1 MKRCAIV
8 FVLFSGLLIQAAAQT
23 RTQGHK
29 PSPAAARSTPAAAA
43 QSVAR
48 PKLVVGIVVDQMRWD
63 YLYRYSGR
71 FQSGG
76 FRRMLDEGFSCENTF
91 INHLPSYTAVGH
103 TTIFSGSV
111 PSIDGIAGNDWIDQ
125 TTGKDVYCTED
136 STVQPVGG
144 SSPAGNMSP
153 HYLLATTITDE
164 LMLATNFQSRV
175 VGVSLKDRASI
186 LPAGHTPT
194 GAFWFDDVKGCFST
208 STWYMKELPEWVTKF
223 NARNEPESL
232 VAGGWN
238 PLYPIDTYKESTAD
252 DVPWEGLFKGEKAA
266 VFPHDIAQFYKDD
279 HDNIRS
285 SPFGNTLT
293 LDFARAAVDGYS
305 LGQRN
310 ATDFLTINCASTDYV
325 GHKYGPNSIEEED
338 VFLRLDKDLAAFF
351 TYLDTK
357 VGKGNYLVFL
367 TADHGVSHAVNFMKF
382 HQLPAGLSGIRNIMK
397 GLNDTLNSVYSV
409 NNLVIPGL
417 NYYVNFNL
425 AKIRQSGLSLDSVK
439 KTSIGYLGQQ
449 RGLQYVVDMA
459 AVDRALLP
467 EPLHEM
473 VINGYNRKRSGSI
486 LMIPEPGWFDGSD
499 KGTTH
504 GVWNPQDTHIP
515 LLFMGWGVRHG
526 VSYRKVHMTDIT
538 PTVSALLHIQVPDGN
553 IGEPIP
559 EVFR

>member
-8 FVLFSGLLIQAAAQT
+8 FVLFSGLLLQASAQT
-23 RTQGHK
+23 GMQNNK
-29 PSPAAARSTPAAAA
+29 PSPAT
-43 QSVAR
+43 AR
-48 PKLVVGIVVDQMRWD
+48 PKLVIGIVVDQMRWD

-71 FQSGG
+71 YQSGG
-76 FRRMLDEGFSCENTF
+76 FRRMLNEGFSCENTF

-125 TTGKDVYCTED
+125 ATGKDVYCTED

-144 SSPAGNMSP
+144 TSPAGNMSP
-153 HYLLATTITDE
+153 RNLLATTITDE
-164 LMLATNFQSRV
+164 LMLATNFRSRV

-208 STWYMKELPEWVTKF
+208 STWYMKELPGWVTKF

-238 PLYPIDTYKESTAD
+238 TLYPIDTYKESTAD
-252 DVPWEGLFKGEKAA
+252 DMPWEGLFKGEKAA

-293 LDFARAAVDGYS
+293 LDFARAAVEGYS
-305 LGQRN
+305 LGQRD

-338 VFLRLDKDLAAFF
+338 VYLRLDKDLAAFF

-367 TADHGVSHAVNFMKF
+367 TADHGVSHAVNFLKA
-382 HQLPAGLSGIRNIMK
+382 HQIPAGLSGIRNLMK
-397 GLNDTLNSVYSV
+397 GLNDTLNSVYGV
-409 NNLVIPGL
+409 NNLVISGT

-425 AKIRQSGLSLDSVK
+425 AKIKQSALPFDSLK
-439 KTSIGYLGQQ
+439 KTTMAWLEHQS
-449 RGLQYVVDMA
+449 GLQYVVDMA
-459 AVDRALLP
+459 AIDRANLP
-467 EPLHEM
+467 QPLHEM

-486 LMIPEPGWFDGSD
+486 LMVPEPGWFEGSD

-526 VSYRKVHMTDIT
+526 VSYRKIHMTDIS
-538 PTVSALLHIQVPDGN
+538 PTVAAILHIQMPDGN

-559 EVFR
+559 EVIK